1 MQRPMQRTRHG
12 SMGSGIIGFVVACLL
27 PLISVPAAASIEYP
41 ILVKSQ
47 WNAKKIPVPAADGC
61 PLCHTTDPGRLG
73 TATQKF
79 ALTLRG
85 FGLTSKN
92 DGALKS
98 ALDKAKASA
107 TDSDGDGF
115 SDYQEIAVDS
125 TNPNDAKEHAEPT
138 TEPMPTTGS
147 GGSGA
152 GPQPVGDAG
161 AIDQP
166 DDNLSE
172 GGGGSADEV
181 PPDEA
186 LPICTTTVKKIYP
199 ELTHG
204 CSIGNGSA
212 DFNTMLLAS
221 AFTACLI
228 RRAAR
233 TRKSRRESRD
243 DPT

>member
-12 SMGSGIIGFVVACLL
+12 SMGSGTLGFVVACLL
-27 PLISVPAAASIEYP
+27 LLISVPAAASIEYP

-47 WNAKKIPVPAADGC
+47 WNAKKIPVAAADGC

-79 ALTLRG
+79 AMTLRG
-85 FGLTSKN
+85 FGLTLKN

-98 ALDKAKASA
+98 ALDKAKADA

-115 SDYQEIAVDS
+115 SDYQEIAIDS
-125 TNPNDAKEHAEPT
+125 TNPNDANEHAEPVM
-138 TEPMPTTGS
+138 MPPTSGS

-152 GPQPVGDAG
+152 SPEPVGDAG
-161 AIDQP
+161 AIDEP
-166 DDNLSE
+166 DGNLSE
-172 GGGGSADEV
+172 GGSGGTDEA
-181 PPDEA
+181 PPDA
-186 LPICTTTVKKIYP
+186 LPICTTTVKKVYP

-204 CSIGNGSA
+204 CSFGNASG
-212 DFNTMLLAS
+212 DFDAMLLGS

-233 TRKSRRESRD
+233 ARKSRRESRGER
-243 DPT
+243 T